1 VSSNLIIKEVKL
13 FNLTGSL
20 IMSKIVDNTSVEL
33 SLSKLQSGVYLLEI
47 SRENNEKTKVMKIV
61 KQ

>member
-1 VSSNLIIKEVKL
+1 
-13 FNLTGSL
+13 
-20 IMSKIVDNTSVEL
+20 MSKIVDNTSVEL